1 VAEWLTS
8 GEVVCMTDPVAS
20 DLQQRL
26 AAALSGQYRVDR
38 LLGQGGMGAVFLAHD
53 EALDRPVAIKVISP
67 EVTGT
72 VELRQR
78 FIQESRSVAKL
89 RHPNIV
95 QVYAAGEKDGLLYF
109 AMEFVPGESLRD
121 RLTRDGRLD
130 EASAVNILHELALAL
145 DHAHAAGIVHRD
157 IKPENVL
164 LDRDG
169 RAMLTDF
176 GVARGLSSASQL
188 TGAGFVLGS
197 PRYMSPEQAS
207 GEPVDGRSDLY
218 SVGLV
223 GYELLTGAIAVDA
236 NSAAAI
242 LVKHL
247 TERVPPVQQAANGV
261 SDTVAN
267 AVNRLLEK
275 EPNDRFQRGAAFAA
289 ALLGEPYDDSA
300 SATTRPRSTS
310 GARTAGAATGGSASA
325 KTPTARSRRPIAIAA
340 GVLAVAAG
348 GIGYAMTGGSSTNA
362 KEWLVAPFEVQ
373 GPDRSLDWLREG
385 SLNMLTLSLAQWQDL
400 HVVDYEHT
408 LDLLRDAKI
417 EGAARVGL
425 EQARGIAKKA
435 GAGRVVTGQV
445 TEIGDSLIVT
455 ASLYDVAKGDATDK
469 ARAAAKKG
477 TDPRILFADIAGQLL
492 DLQGAPRLSVD
503 LVQQTTSSIEAYRL
517 YLSGLKALNS
527 WRIDAADTMFTKAI
541 ALDTTFALAYYRKS
555 LALAWS
561 GVSDSTRLQWS
572 EKALQHAQRLPTRLQ
587 ELVRAHVEQTKAF
600 MASSVGDTVAA
611 RVGFL
616 ASRERV
622 RKLLATD
629 STDAEAWFSLGD
641 TDYHLVWNT
650 SYGYKGDSTVK
661 YANES
666 VQAFRRT
673 IALDSSFHLAYSHL
687 VDIYNRAAVSPS
699 FIVLRGDSIV
709 LGGYA
714 KDEAKLGTP
723 EQVAA
728 LRTAASLKAREAAHG
743 WIAADPDAVQA
754 RMALAENFTQAR
766 EADSAIRVFKDAL
779 ARPSTAN
786 PFLTWNLLAVQGR
799 NWRAEVATEFSTRLA
814 RFTADSIKRLA
825 PGQAR
830 FISFSAITAASA
842 LGRPSLLA
850 PALALLAPERNEQQP
865 GTSITLGDAAQY
877 YSLATRAATVGAMTP
892 AERGEALTLTRR
904 MRELP
909 PAGVDPSLA
918 YLFFRATGD
927 TAFRALA
934 TAMQAARGDSAGF
947 PELMGLA
954 ALDKGDTATAQRVVK
969 SFPGPELLRS
979 ARIGSSGLRVVTR
992 AELLDRLG
1000 DTKRAVELLAMIDP
1014 SRFGPE
1020 QSIDHTAA
1028 IYARQFAFR
1037 GRLYEKLGERDQAI
1051 AAYERFTQMW
1061 KNADEPLQP
1070 EVRAAREAIA
1080 RLRDGPAATTVK
1092 GAGAGTR

>member
-1 VAEWLTS
+1 MSE
-8 GEVVCMTDPVAS
+8 PIAS

-121 RLTRDGRLD
+121 RLTRETRLD
-130 EASAVNILHELALAL
+130 ETSAVNILHELALAL

-176 GVARGLSSASQL
+176 GVARGLSSGSQL

-207 GEPVDGRSDLY
+207 GEAVDGRSDLY

-289 ALLGEPYDDSA
+289 ALLGEPYDDSVTT
-300 SATTRPRSTS
+300 STRPRST
-310 GARTAGAATGGSASA
+310 TAPRAATSASA
-325 KTPTARSRRPIAIAA
+325 KSQAGSWRRPLAIAA
-340 GVLAVAAG
+340 GVLAVAAA
-348 GIGYAMTGGSSTNA
+348 GIGYTMTGGSSTDS

-455 ASLYDVAKGDATDK
+455 ASLYDVAKGNATDK
-469 ARAAAKKG
+469 ARAAGKKG

-517 YLSGLKALNS
+517 YLNGLKALNS

-555 LALAWS
+555 LALAWQ

-572 EKALQHAQRLPTRLQ
+572 EKALQHAQRLPTRQQ

-622 RKLLATD
+622 LKLLAAD

-666 VQAFRRT
+666 VHAFRRT

-723 EQVAA
+723 AQVAA
-728 LRTAASLKAREAAHG
+728 LRAAASLKAREAAHG
-743 WIAADPDAVQA
+743 WITADPDAVQA
-754 RMALAENFTQAR
+754 RISLAENFTQAR
-766 EADSAIRVFKDAL
+766 EVDSAARVFKEAL

-786 PFLTWNLLAVQGR
+786 PFLTWNLLTVQGR
-799 NWRAEVATEFSTRLA
+799 NWRADVAPEFAARLA
-814 RFTADSIKRLA
+814 RFTPDSVKQLA

-830 FISFSAITAASA
+830 FISFSAITTASA

-850 PALALLAPERNEQQP
+850 PALALLAPERNERQP

-877 YSLATRAATVGAMTP
+877 YALATRAATVGALTP

-909 PAGVDPSLA
+909 PASVDPSVA

-947 PELMGLA
+947 PELEGLA
-954 ALDKGDTATAQRVVK
+954 ALDKGDTATAQRIVK
-969 SFPGPELLRS
+969 SFPGPDVMRT
-979 ARIGSSGLRVVTR
+979 ARIGSSGMRVVTR

-1000 DTKRAVELLAMIDP
+1000 DTKRAAEFLAVIDP
-1014 SRFGPE
+1014 SRFGQE

-1028 IYARQFAFR
+1028 IYARQFALR

-1061 KNADEPLQP
+1061 TNADAQLQP
-1070 EVRAAREAIA
+1070 EVRAARDAIS
-1080 RLRDGPAATTVK
+1080 RLRDRPAATTVK
-1092 GAGAGTR
+1092 GVGAGTK